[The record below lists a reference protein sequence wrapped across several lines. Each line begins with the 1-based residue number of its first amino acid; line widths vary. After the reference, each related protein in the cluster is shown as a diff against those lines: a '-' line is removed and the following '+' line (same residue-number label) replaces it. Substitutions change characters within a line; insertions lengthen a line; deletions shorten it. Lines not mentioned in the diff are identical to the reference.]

1 MSTTAPAATETELER
16 QVREEQQAHDD
27 ELKGQDAEKGKLF
40 EVPRVAVIVD
50 ESDPGVL
57 KLKFGGQVELDRT
70 DPGDVQFFNGLKAG
84 KVFDLQLSGYVTG
97 SQKTHRHDS
106 EGNVDAIVETKSLVI
121 NSVEVE

>member
-1 MSTTAPAATETELER
+1 MSAAATQNETELER
-16 QVREEQQAHDD
+16 TVREEQEAHDR
-27 ELKGQDAEKGKLF
+27 ELKGEDAEKGKLF

-70 DPGDVQFFNGLKAG
+70 NAGDVQFFNRLKHG

-121 NSVEVE
+121 NSVEVTD